1 MRKLWTKILGL
12 ATLGALLL
20 PGIAMAAG
28 GGGAAPV
35 VIVSDTRRLG
45 GVLAL
50 WANLYNESHLYFTIV
65 TVILIPLIGVMFG
78 LLADLVMKHIGI
90 DLEHRDLAE
99 H

>member
-12 ATLGALLL
+12 GTLVALFL

-35 VIVSDTRRLG
+35 VIVSDTRKLG
-45 GVLAL
+45 GAFAW
-50 WANLYNESHLYFTIV
+50 WANLYNESHVYFTIA
-65 TVILIPLIGVMFG
+65 TVIIIPLIGVIFG
-78 LLADLVMKHIGI
+78 MLADVVMKHIGI

>member
-1 MRKLWTKILGL
+1 MRNLWTRILGL
-12 ATLGALLL
+12 GTLVALFL
-20 PGIAMAAG
+20 PGIALAAG
-28 GGGAAPV
+28 GGGAAPM
-35 VIVSDTRRLG
+35 VIVSDTRKLSG
-45 GVLAL
+45 LFAM

-65 TVILIPLIGVMFG
+65 TIIIIPLIGVIFG